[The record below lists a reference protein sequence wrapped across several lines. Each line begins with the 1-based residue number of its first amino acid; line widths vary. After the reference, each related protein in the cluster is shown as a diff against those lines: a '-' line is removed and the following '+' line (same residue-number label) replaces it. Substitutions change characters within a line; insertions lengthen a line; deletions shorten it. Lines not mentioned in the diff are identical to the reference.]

1 MHRTL
6 RYHEKACGMKERKRA
21 SLDSAALWEYALRVL
36 AGRAHSA
43 GELREKL
50 RGKAERA
57 ADVDP
62 TIARLKDYGYL
73 NDRKF
78 AESFAAARLEN
89 EGLGKTRVLAD
100 LSRRRVAP
108 AVAQQTVGKVYED
121 VNEQVLA
128 EDFVRR
134 KFRMASRES
143 LFQDDKQMASAYRR
157 LVRAGFRSA
166 TAIAVLKKFARD
178 PALLDGFEPPEEA
191 AEE

>member
-1 MHRTL
+1 
-6 RYHEKACGMKERKRA
+6 MKERKRA
-21 SLDSAALWEYALRVL
+21 SKDAAALWQYALRLL
-36 AGRAHSA
+36 AGRAHSS
-43 GELREKL
+43 GELRDKL

-62 TIARLKDYGYL
+62 TIARLKEYGYL

-108 AVAQQTVGKVYED
+108 ALAQQSVGKVYED
-121 VNEQVLA
+121 VNEQALA

-178 PALLDGFEPPEEA
+178 PDLLDGFEPPEET
-191 AEE
+191 AED

>member
-1 MHRTL
+1 
-6 RYHEKACGMKERKRA
+6 MKERRRA
-21 SLDSAALWEYALRVL
+21 PLDAAALWEYALRVL
-36 AGRAHSA
+36 GGRAHSA

-50 RGKAERA
+50 RGKAEHA
-57 ADVDP
+57 ADIDP
-62 TIARLKDYGYL
+62 TIARLKEYGYL

-89 EGLGKTRVLAD
+89 DGLGKTRVLAD

-108 AVAQQTVGKVYED
+108 AVAQQSVGKVYEN
-121 VNEQVLA
+121 VAEEALA

-134 KFRMASRES
+134 KFRLAPREN

-166 TAIAVLKKFARD
+166 TVIAVLKKFARD
-178 PALLDGFEPPEEA
+178 PDLLDGFEPPEEPP
-191 AEE
+191 EE

>member
-1 MHRTL
+1 M
-6 RYHEKACGMKERKRA
+6 KAPTRPRKDA
-21 SLDSAALWEYALRVL
+21 AALWEYALRVL
-36 AGRAHSA
+36 GGHACSS

-50 RGKAERA
+50 RAKAERA

-62 TIARLKDYGYL
+62 TIARLKECGYL

-108 AVAQQTVGKVYED
+108 AVAQQTVGKVYQD
-121 VNEQVLA
+121 VDEQALA

-166 TAIAVLKKFARD
+166 TVVTVLKKFARD
-178 PALLDGFEPPEEA
+178 PDLLDGFEPPEESP
-191 AEE
+191 EE

>member
-1 MHRTL
+1 
-6 RYHEKACGMKERKRA
+6 MKERKRA
-21 SLDSAALWEYALRVL
+21 PLEAAALWEYALRVL
-36 AGRAHSA
+36 AGRAQSS

-50 RGKAERA
+50 RGKAARA

-62 TIARLKDYGYL
+62 TMARLKEYGYL

-89 EGLGKTRVLAD
+89 EGLGKARVLSE

-108 AVAQQTVGKVYED
+108 ALAQQTVGKVYED
-121 VNEQVLA
+121 VSEERLA

-134 KFRMASRES
+134 KFRTAPKEN
-143 LFQDDKQMASAYRR
+143 LFQDRKQMASAYGR

-166 TAIAVLKKFARD
+166 TAVAVLKRFTRD
-178 PALLDGFEPPEEA
+178 PDLWEGFEPPEET

>member
-1 MHRTL
+1 
-6 RYHEKACGMKERKRA
+6 MKPRKPLL
-21 SLDSAALWEYALRVL
+21 LDAAALWEYALLVL
-36 AGRAHSA
+36 GGRAHSS

-50 RGKAERA
+50 RRKSARA
-57 ADVDP
+57 GDVDP
-62 TIARLKDYGYL
+62 TIARLKEYGYL

-121 VNEQVLA
+121 VDEQALA

-134 KFRMASRES
+134 KFHMASKEN
-143 LFQDDKQMASAYRR
+143 LFQDEKQMARAYGR

-166 TAIAVLKKFARD
+166 TALAVLKKFARNPD
-178 PALLDGFEPPEEA
+178 LLDGFEPPEET

>member
-1 MHRTL
+1 
-6 RYHEKACGMKERKRA
+6 MKERKRA
-21 SLDSAALWEYALRVL
+21 PLDAAALWEYALRVL
-36 AGRAHSA
+36 AGRAHSS

-50 RGKAERA
+50 RGKAERT

-62 TIARLKDYGYL
+62 TIARLKEYGYL

-108 AVAQQTVGKVYED
+108 AVAQQTVGKVYEN
-121 VNEQVLA
+121 VSEEALA
-128 EDFVRR
+128 EDLVRR
-134 KFRMASRES
+134 KFRMASKEN
-143 LFQDDKQMASAYRR
+143 LFQDQKQMASAYRR

-178 PALLDGFEPPEEA
+178 PDLLDGFEPPEETV
-191 AEE
+191 EE

>member
-1 MHRTL
+1 
-6 RYHEKACGMKERKRA
+6 MKERKRTR
-21 SLDSAALWEYALRVL
+21 LDAAALWQYALRVL
-36 AGRAHSA
+36 AGRAHST
-43 GELREKL
+43 GDLREKL

-62 TIARLKDYGYL
+62 TIARLKEYGYL

-121 VNEQVLA
+121 VSEQALA

-134 KFRMASRES
+134 KFRMASKEN
-143 LFQDDKQMASAYRR
+143 LFQDDKQMGSAYRR

-166 TAIAVLKKFARD
+166 TAIAVLKKFAHD
-178 PALLDGFEPPEEA
+178 PDLLDGFEPPEETG
-191 AEE
+191 EE

>member
-1 MHRTL
+1 
-6 RYHEKACGMKERKRA
+6 MKERKRA
-21 SLDSAALWEYALRVL
+21 SLDAAALWEYALRVL
-36 AGRAHSA
+36 GGRAHST

-50 RGKAERA
+50 RRKAEHA

-62 TIARLKDYGYL
+62 TIARLKEYGYL

-100 LSRRRVAP
+100 LSRRQVAP
-108 AVAQQTVGKVYED
+108 AVAQQTVGKVYQD
-121 VNEQVLA
+121 VNEQALA

-134 KFRMASRES
+134 KFRMASKEN
-143 LFQDDKQMASAYRR
+143 LFQDQKQMAQAYRR
-157 LVRAGFRSA
+157 LMRAGFRSA
-166 TAIAVLKKFARD
+166 TAIQVLKKFARD
-178 PALLDGFEPPEEA
+178 PDLLDGFEPPEET

>member
-1 MHRTL
+1 
-6 RYHEKACGMKERKRA
+6 MKQRNRL
-21 SLDSAALWEYALRVL
+21 LDAPALWEYALRVL
-36 AGRAHSA
+36 GGRAHSS

-50 RGKAERA
+50 RGKTARA

-62 TIARLKDYGYL
+62 TIARLKELGYL

-89 EGLGKTRVLAD
+89 EGLGKTRVLGD

-108 AVAQQTVGKVYED
+108 AVAQQTVGKVYEHID
-121 VNEQVLA
+121 ESALA

-134 KFRMASRES
+134 KFRMASKEN
-143 LFQDDKQMASAYRR
+143 LFQDEKQMASAYRR

-178 PALLDGFEPPEEA
+178 PALLDGFEPPEETG
-191 AEE
+191 EE